1 MTFEGTQIQGAAKI
15 MEKIQ
20 SLTFQKIA
28 RVISAV
34 DCQPTFDGGILV
46 NVVGQ
51 LQLDLDPPQSFTQAF
66 VLKEQRG
73 IYLCFNNIFRIVK

>member
-1 MTFEGTQIQGAAKI
+1 MRGEDIVGEEI
-15 MEKIQ
+15 MEESNI
-20 SLTFQKIA
+20 SIFA
-28 RVISAV
+28 RVITAV

-73 IYLCFNNIFRIVK
+73 IYLCFNDIFRIVK